1 MIISNVVNKNTMRE
15 IQSETLKVL
24 RDSLMNSFGPMG
36 SNTIIY
42 KDNML
47 TKYSKD
53 GHTILSNIQFQEVIE
68 KSVKADL
75 EDITRHIVK
84 NIGDGTTSSVILSS
98 LIFEQLKEIEA
109 EGKLRPY
116 QIIKEF
122 KDAVSVL
129 KKEIESHNQE
139 FTPQTAYDITYIST
153 NGNEEVSQ
161 NIKEIYEK
169 YGKDVFVDVAI
180 SNTNESY
187 LKTYDGMTLETGY
200 SDTAYINDSKKGVCS
215 LRNPQIFSFEDPIDT
230 PEMMQL
236 FDAILQQNIMN
247 AYQTGNSAPV
257 PTVVLA
263 PTLSRDMSSYIAKLV
278 EFMYRFE
285 DETTKPPF
293 LLITNIYQRE
303 QFSDISRLCGCKP
316 IKKYINADQQKLDI
330 EQGLAATPD
339 TVLSFA
345 GKADIVEADL
355 SKTKFVNP
363 KLMHD
368 ENGELSQMFNTL
380 VNFLESELKK
390 AYEENEDVQF
400 TGTLKRRINSLKAN
414 MVEYLVGGVSASDRD
429 SLRDLVEDSVLNCRA
444 AARHGVGYGANFEGL
459 RAAYKFREENEMF
472 KIICNAYL
480 QLIGT
485 LYSTSMD
492 KDKTKVK
499 IKESLENGMP
509 CNLRTEEFDGKVLCS
524 ITTDVVVLDAISQII
539 TLMFTSNQFLTPA
552 PIYNKYLTK

>member
-15 IQSETLKVL
+15 IQSDTLNVL
-24 RDSLMNSFGPMG
+24 KDSLMNSFGPMG

-53 GHTILSNIQFQEVIE
+53 GHTILSNIQFQDVIE

-98 LIFEQLKEIEA
+98 IIFEKLKNIEA
-109 EGKLRPY
+109 KGNVRPY
-116 QIIKEF
+116 HIIKEF
-122 KDAVSVL
+122 KNAVNDL
-129 KKEIESHNQE
+129 KEEISSCAQE
-139 FTPQTAYDITYIST
+139 FTSQTAYDITYIST
-153 NGNEEVSQ
+153 NGNEEVSE
-161 NIKEIYEK
+161 NIRKIYET
-169 YGKDVFVDVAI
+169 YGKDVFVDVSI

-187 LKTYDGMTLETGY
+187 LKTYDGMTLEIGY
-200 SDTAYINDSKKGVCS
+200 SDTAYINDSKKGVCN
-215 LRNPQIFSFEDPIDT
+215 LRSPQIFSFEDPIDT
-230 PEMMQL
+230 PEMIQL
-236 FDAILQQNIMN
+236 FDAIVQQNIMN
-247 AYQTGNSAPV
+247 AYQGLSDRPI
-257 PTVVLA
+257 PTVILA
-263 PTLSRDMSSYIAKLV
+263 PTLSRDMSSYMSKLI

-293 LLITNIYQRE
+293 LLITNIHQRE

-330 EQGLAATPD
+330 EQGLAATPE

-345 GKADIVEADL
+345 GKADIVESDL

-368 ENGELSQMFNTL
+368 ENGELSTMFNTL
-380 VNFLESELKK
+380 VNFLESELNK

-459 RAAYKFREENEMF
+459 RAAYKFKDKGETYR
-472 KIICNAYL
+472 IIYEAYKEL
-480 QLIGT
+480 VSI
-485 LYSTSMD
+485 LYSTSMSED
-492 KDKTKVK
+492 KVNEAVLD
-499 IKESLENGMP
+499 SLAIGKP

-524 ITTDVVVLDAISQII
+524 ITTDSVILDAISQII
-539 TLMFTSNQFLTPA
+539 TLMFTSNQFLTPT
-552 PIYNKYLTK
+552 PVHNKYLIK